1 MSSFV
6 EFQAMVLGKLC
17 SIEERISNI
26 ENVLGINSEDSAE
39 EDVVLTVEN
48 SEKISR
54 ENTFGDELSDFH
66 RQLEDIK
73 SVFNAS
79 DI

>member
-1 MSSFV
+1 
-6 EFQAMVLGKLC
+6 MVLGKLC

-26 ENVLGINSEDSAE
+26 ETVLGIIDTASPE
-39 EDVVLTVEN
+39 EDVILSGEKT
-48 SEKISR
+48 EKISR
-54 ENTFGDELSDFH
+54 ENTFGDEISDFH

>member
-1 MSSFV
+1 MSSFI

-26 ENVLGINSEDSAE
+26 ETVLGIDVSECTDENIDSSS
-39 EDVVLTVEN
+39 EN
-48 SEKISR
+48 IGEISR
-54 ENTFGDELSDFH
+54 ENSFVDDISDFH
-66 RQLEDIK
+66 RQLDDIK
-73 SVFNAS
+73 SIFDRS